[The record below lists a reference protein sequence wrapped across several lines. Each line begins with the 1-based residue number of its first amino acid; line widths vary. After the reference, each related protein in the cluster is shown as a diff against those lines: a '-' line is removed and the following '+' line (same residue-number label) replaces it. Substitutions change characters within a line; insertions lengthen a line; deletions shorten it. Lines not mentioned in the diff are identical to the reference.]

1 LSLFIEKRSVVVPGE
16 LLAEGKYFSGAN
28 TYVKDGKIYASK
40 LGLFDFNQ
48 DKINIVPFKGP
59 YIPSVNDQVIGK
71 IIDVGIFGWSVN
83 IASPYEAL
91 LPASEVQ
98 DKRSRVKVDLTKILD
113 LGDLILAKIVAF
125 DRTRD
130 PLLTIKEQGLGRV
143 TSGRIVEI
151 PPTKI
156 PRLIGKKGSMIN
168 MLKKEA
174 ECEIYVG
181 QNGVVLVSGKN
192 KFNEALAVE
201 AINKIAREAHTQG
214 LTDRIKEMIKKRRE
228 QINGGKTG

>member
-1 LSLFIEKRSVVVPGE
+1 MSLFIEKRSIVVPGE
-16 LLAEGKYFSGAN
+16 ILAEGKYSSGVN

-40 LGLFDFNQ
+40 LGLFDFVQ
-48 DKINIVPFKGP
+48 DKIVVVPFKGP
-59 YIPSVNDQVIGK
+59 YIPSINDQVIGK
-71 IIDVGIFGWSVN
+71 IMEVGIFGWVVD
-83 IASPYEAL
+83 IASPYEAF

-98 DKRSRVKVDLTKILD
+98 DKKSRTKFDLTKILD

-130 PLLTIKEQGLGRV
+130 PLLTIKDQGLGRV

-151 PPTKI
+151 SPTKI

-168 MLKKEA
+168 MLKKET

-181 QNGVVLVSGKN
+181 QNGVVLVSGRN
-192 KFNEALAVE
+192 KFNEALAIE

-214 LTDRIKEMIKKRRE
+214 LTDRIKELIKKRRE
-228 QINGGKTG
+228 RINGGKAS

>member
-1 LSLFIEKRSVVVPGE
+1 LTLFVEKRSIVVPGE
-16 LLAEGKYFSGAN
+16 VLAEGKYILGAN
-28 TYVKDGKIYASK
+28 TYLKNGKIYASK
-40 LGLFDFNQ
+40 LGLFDFTQ
-48 DKINIVPFKGP
+48 DKLMVVPFKGA
-59 YIPSVNDQVIGK
+59 YIPNVNDQVIGK
-71 IIDVGIFGWSVN
+71 IIDVGLFGWIVD

-91 LPASEVQ
+91 LPASEIQ
-98 DKRSRVKVDLTKILD
+98 DKRSKIKIDLTKILD
-113 LGDLILAKIVAF
+113 LGDLILAKVAAF

-130 PLLTIKEQGLGRV
+130 PLLTIKEEGLGRI
-143 TSGRIVEI
+143 TSGKIVEI

-168 MLKKEA
+168 MLKKET

-192 KFNEALAVE
+192 PFNENLAIE
-201 AINKIAREAHTQG
+201 AINKIAAEAHTQG

-228 QINGGKTG
+228 EYAGGKTN

>member
-1 LSLFIEKRSVVVPGE
+1 LTLFIEKRSIVVPGE
-16 LLAEGKYFSGAN
+16 VLAEGKYLLGPN
-28 TYVKDGKIYASK
+28 TYAKNGKIYASK
-40 LGLFDFNQ
+40 LGLFDFTQ
-48 DKINIVPFKGP
+48 DKIIVVPFKGA
-59 YIPSVNDQVIGK
+59 YIPNINDQVIGK
-71 IIDVGIFGWSVN
+71 IVEVGLFGWTVD

-98 DKRSRVKVDLTKILD
+98 DKRSKIKVDLTKILD
-113 LGDLILAKIVAF
+113 LGDLILAKVVAF

-130 PLLTIKEQGLGRV
+130 PLLTIREEGLGRI

-168 MLKKEA
+168 MLKKET

-181 QNGVVLVSGKN
+181 QNGVVLISGKN
-192 KFNEALAVE
+192 VFNENLAVE
-201 AINKIAREAHTQG
+201 AINKIAMEAHTQV

-228 QINGGKTG
+228 QYVDNKT